1 MRWVIAVLLRALL
14 LGLIWLTLAGPEAD
28 YAVYGLLSV
37 AAATALS
44 LALLPPGPARPRG
57 RARRVGHC
65 LSLAWWFLRQ
75 TLVGGVDVA
84 LRAVRRTPDIAPEVV
99 VAPLL
104 LPPGQGRQLA
114 MALMNLMPGSM
125 VQQVVD
131 AAGRPADAPDAEAT
145 AVELHTLSGELG
157 PAAQWEELQ
166 GRVALAV
173 GAEIQP
179 RTQSR

>member
-1 MRWVIAVLLRALL
+1 MRWLIAAVSRALP
-14 LGLIWLTLAGPEAD
+14 LGLIWLILTGPEVD
-28 YAVYGLLSV
+28 YALYGLVSV
-37 AAATALS
+37 TTATALS
-44 LALLPPGPARPRG
+44 LTLLPPGPDRPRG
-57 RARRVGHC
+57 RVARAAH
-65 LSLAWWFLRQ
+65 SLALAGWFLRQ

-99 VAPLL
+99 VAPFL
-104 LPPGQGRQLA
+104 LPPGRGRQLA

-131 AAGRPADAPDAEAT
+131 ASGRPADAPDADPT
-145 AVELHTLSGELG
+145 AVELHTLSGELA

-166 GRVALAV
+166 GRVARAV
-173 GAEIQP
+173 GVQLQP